1 MNDSRPCLLRRG
13 RHVGRSSRRLRD
25 TLQRHQAHVVALRA
39 AATEL
44 FDLSDNSLDQRLN
57 LCRAARNEFF
67 ELLEDATTPPSRL
80 ARARATWHQ
89 HARQA
94 QTLKGLAVS

>member
-1 MNDSRPCLLRRG
+1 MKLNTGVARPVSWLAQQYCKS
-13 RHVGRSSRRLRD
+13 V
-25 TLQRHQAHVVALRA
+25 A
-39 AATEL
+39 AAL
-44 FDLSDNSLDQRLN
+44 L
-57 LCRAARNEFF
+57 ARNEFF

-94 QTLKGLAVS
+94 QALKGLATT